1 MTDGAGSTPTERLA
15 ALGIVLPLATAPVGS
30 FINAT
35 QVGPILYVSGHT
47 AWGEGRTGGLVGSEM
62 SIEDAYANARAVG
75 LRLLTSVVGALGS
88 LDRVKRVVKVNGMVR
103 ASADFAD
110 HPRVINGCSDLLEEV
125 FGDAGRHARTSIG
138 VASLPFCAP
147 VEIEALFE
155 VA

>member
-62 SIEDAYANARAVG
+62 SIEDAYANAHAVG
-75 LRLLTSVVGALGS
+75 LR